1 MKLAEVMQRIEAWGR
16 GAPVPIGETLPW
28 PRVAAADRLIVAFVR
43 MAGEA
48 RPWGVIVG
56 HPGEEPAI
64 LTVPEPRDAAE
75 LARIALAFAKIVLPH
90 LPNPERASEAEK
102 ADIAAVATRRQLW
115 MPGAT
120 HVEMLHLLDYRFSRG
135 RALEEASARELH
147 ALGRA
152 CGWLF
157 RESTRPGQVRVF
169 DATQRLR
176 EAFAIP
182 AEDARQA
189 HLGFVLAWLATPV
202 DGGAPRDAR
211 VQAARI
217 AEAQSV
223 GVTMNPDVER
233 DHLEPLVERWRAS
246 RDDPGKAGPL
256 AEAIHAVLA
265 PELLRRFRLVEQ
277 ALRVLEDGSRPPNPG
292 LAEVLKLAAEEHL
305 WQYWNQEQKAAAPV
319 VDPEAPRFL
328 GDHPET
334 DFLPTQAAARFFAH
348 AHAADVALAELVHG
362 DPYLVRAAV
371 DTGNAI
377 AGSIVRVVDEG
388 PKRAVLPVWTVVSP
402 AEGSLRL
409 REESLVCV
417 VGLRGR
423 TGKIRS
429 IATEGG
435 QRTVTVEIDGWKK
448 ARPEQGAPAADDAA
462 KLVGTEVIL
471 VDAGVV
477 GIAKRKSMR
486 VWDASGPGAWLTH
499 AAPPPEPS
507 AHMPIEGDLV
517 ALVEKLEG
525 G

>member
-1 MKLAEVMQRIEAWGR
+1 MGRDRGPPGR
-16 GAPVPIGETLPW
+16 GAGDPHRARAARRGRARAHRA
-28 PRVAAADRLIVAFVR
+28 RVR
-43 MAGEA
+43 
-48 RPWGVIVG
+48 G
-56 HPGEEPAI
+56 HPA
-64 LTVPEPRDAAE
+64 
-75 LARIALAFAKIVLPH
+75 PH
-90 LPNPERASEAEK
+90 LPHPEHASEAEK

-115 MPGAT
+115 MPGVT
-120 HVEMLHLLDYRFSRG
+120 HVEMLHLLDYRFSRA
-135 RALEEASARELH
+135 RALEEASAKDLH

-176 EAFAIP
+176 DAFAIP

-189 HLGFVLAWLATPV
+189 HLGFLLAWLATP
-202 DGGAPRDAR
+202 GPREAR

-246 RDDPGKAGPL
+246 RDDPAKAARL

-265 PELLRRFRLVEQ
+265 PELVRRFRLAEQ
-277 ALRVLEDGSRPPNPG
+277 AIRVLEDGSRPPNPG

-319 VDPEAPRFL
+319 VDPDAPRFL

-348 AHAADVALAELVHG
+348 AHAAEVTVAELVHG
-362 DPYLVRAAV
+362 DRHLVRAAIEA
-371 DTGNAI
+371 GNAVAGTI
-377 AGSIVRVVDEG
+377 ARVVDEG
-388 PKRAVLPVWTVVSP
+388 TKRAVVPVWTVVSP

-409 REESLVCV
+409 REESAVCV

-429 IATEGG
+429 IVTEGG
-435 QRTVTVEIDGWKK
+435 QRTMTVEIDGWKK
-448 ARPEQGAPAADDAA
+448 ARPDQGAPAADAA
-462 KLVGTEVIL
+462 ALVGTEVIL

-477 GIAKRKSMR
+477 GISKRKSMR

-507 AHMPIEGDLV
+507 VHPPIEGDLV
-517 ALVEKLEG
+517 ALVETLEG

>member
-1 MKLAEVMQRIEAWGR
+1 MNVAEVVQRIEAWHKGS
-16 GAPVPIGETLPW
+16 PVPLGETLPW
-28 PRVAAADRLIVAFVR
+28 PRADATDRLIVAFVR

-48 RPWGVIVG
+48 RPWGFVAG
-56 HPGEEPAI
+56 HPGEEPAVV
-64 LTVPEPRDAAE
+64 TVPEPRDAAQ
-75 LARIALAFAKIVLPH
+75 LARLALAFAKIVLPH
-90 LPNPERASEAEK
+90 LPHPEHASEAEA
-102 ADIAAVATRRQLW
+102 ADVAAIAARRQIW

-120 HVEMLHLLDYRFSRG
+120 HVEMLHLLDYRFSRA
-135 RALEEASARELH
+135 RALDEGAARDLH

-176 EAFAIP
+176 GAFAIP

-189 HLGFVLAWLATPV
+189 HLGFLLAWLATP
-202 DGGAPRDAR
+202 GPREAR
-211 VQAARI
+211 VQAARV

-246 RDDPGKAGPL
+246 RDEPAKAARL

-265 PELLRRFRLVEQ
+265 PELTRRFRLTEQ

-292 LAEVLKLAAEEHL
+292 LSEVLKLAAEEHL
-305 WQYWNQEQKAAAPV
+305 WQYWAREQKAAAAV
-319 VDPEAPRFL
+319 ADPDAPQFL

-348 AHAADVALAELVHG
+348 THAAEVAGAELVHG
-362 DPYLVRAAV
+362 DRHLVRAAIEAG
-371 DTGNAI
+371 DALAGTI
-377 AGSIVRVVDEG
+377 ARVTDEG
-388 PKRAVLPVWTVVSP
+388 SKRAVGPVWTVVAP
-402 AEGSLRL
+402 AERSLRL
-409 REESLVCV
+409 REDSAVCV

-429 IATEGG
+429 ISTEGG
-435 QRTVTVEIDGWKK
+435 QRSVIVEIDNWKK
-448 ARPEQGAPAADDAA
+448 ARPEEGAPAADAA
-462 KLVGTEVIL
+462 SLVGTQVTL

-477 GIAKRKSMR
+477 GISKRKSMR

-499 AAPPPEPS
+499 AAPPPEPPD
-507 AHMPIEGDLV
+507 HPPIEGDLV
-517 ALVEKLEG
+517 ALVETLKG